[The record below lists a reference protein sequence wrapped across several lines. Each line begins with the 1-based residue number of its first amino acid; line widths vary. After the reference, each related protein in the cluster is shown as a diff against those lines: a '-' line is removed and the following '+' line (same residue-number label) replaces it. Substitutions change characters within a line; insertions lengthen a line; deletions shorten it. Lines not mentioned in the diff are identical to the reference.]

1 LVGAGTFP
9 GFWRGGGKD
18 VMRDRGGARPQAGA
32 QGPATDP
39 RGSARTWFFGIA
51 LALAVAWALRQT
63 IWITLPLA
71 ISFFVAL
78 AVWPICSRVQARLP
92 KRLRFLGY
100 VAAMATILLLLGL
113 FFGAVWYAA
122 QRIIADFHRYADDFR
137 GLWTGVADWA
147 NGLGLPLS
155 IPGPPAAGG
164 NTAAGQPGGSDTAL
178 DPITGFAIGTLNSAW
193 QTLSTIILIFF
204 FVLLMLIEAPTWRAK
219 LGGAFGSSRKEA
231 WLDSI
236 GAVAQRFRLYLVLR
250 TAIGLVTGGLYWAW
264 LSLLGVDF
272 ALLWGMLAFLLNFI
286 PTLGS
291 FIVFALASLF
301 AMMQQDLGRALVAA
315 GGLFVIEQAM
325 GNVVEPRVQ
334 GRRLSISPLVVL
346 VALLVWGWIWGVVG
360 TLVAVPI
367 TVLMIIAFAHIPALR
382 PVALLMSDA
391 ESMEGLGEAT
401 RSE

>member
-1 LVGAGTFP
+1 MP
-9 GFWRGGGKD
+9 
-18 VMRDRGGARPQAGA
+18 DRSGARPQIE
-32 QGPATDP
+32 PRSPKIDP
-39 RGSARTWFFGIA
+39 RASVRTWLLGIA
-51 LALAVAWALRQT
+51 VALAVAWALRQT

-78 AVWPICSRVQARLP
+78 AVWPICKRVQDAAP
-92 KRLRFLGY
+92 ARLRFLGY
-100 VAAMATILLLLGL
+100 VAAMAAIVVLLGL

-122 QRIIADFHRYADDFR
+122 QRIISDFPRYADEFR
-137 GLWTGVADWA
+137 NLWAGASDWA
-147 NGLGLPLS
+147 NGLGLPVS
-155 IPGPPAAGG
+155 IPGPPSGEPAGG
-164 NTAAGQPGGSDTAL
+164 AGDGGGKETAL
-178 DPITGFAIGTLNSAW
+178 DPITGFALGTLNSAW
-193 QTLSTIILIFF
+193 QIVSSIILIFF

-219 LGGAFGSSRKEA
+219 LGSAFGSRGKEA
-231 WLDSI
+231 WLDSV

-250 TAIGLVTGGLYWAW
+250 TVIGLVTGVLYWAW

-291 FIVFALASLF
+291 FIVFGLASLF
-301 AMMQQDLGRALVAA
+301 ALMQQELQTALISA
-315 GGLFVIEQAM
+315 GGLFIIEQTM
-325 GNVVEPRVQ
+325 GNIVEPRVQ

-360 TLVAVPI
+360 TLIAVPI

-382 PVALLMSDA
+382 PIALLLSDA

-401 RSE
+401 RSD

>member
-1 LVGAGTFP
+1 MKDPSAG
-9 GFWRGGGKD
+9 D
-18 VMRDRGGARPQAGA
+18 ARAA
-32 QGPATDP
+32 V
-39 RGSARTWFFGIA
+39 RTWFIGIA

-78 AVWPICSRVQARLP
+78 AVWPICRWVQARAP
-92 KRLRFLGY
+92 RRLGFLGY
-100 VAAMATILLLLGL
+100 AAAMLVLLIVLAL
-113 FFGAVWYAA
+113 FFGAVWYVA
-122 QRIIADFHRYADDFR
+122 QRIIAEFPRYADDFR
-137 GLWTGVADWA
+137 RVWQGAADWA
-147 NGLGLPLS
+147 NGLGLPIS
-155 IPGPPAAGG
+155 VPGPPSAGPAEDSAQAAGD
-164 NTAAGQPGGSDTAL
+164 AAL
-178 DPITGFAIGTLNSAW
+178 DPITGFALTTLNSAW
-193 QTLSTIILIFF
+193 QIFSTLVLIFF

-219 LGGAFGSSRKEA
+219 LAGAFGSGTKEA
-231 WLDSI
+231 WFHSVSAI
-236 GAVAQRFRLYLVLR
+236 AQRFRLYLVLR
-250 TAIGLVTGGLYWAW
+250 TVIGLVTGTLYWAW
-264 LSLLGVDF
+264 LWLLGVEF

-301 AMMQQDLGRALVAA
+301 ALMQQSLESALVAA

-325 GNVVEPRVQ
+325 GNVIEPRVQ

-382 PVALLMSDA
+382 PLALLLSDA
-391 ESMEGLGEAT
+391 ESMKGLGQAT
-401 RSE
+401 RPE